1 MSRGHLLP
9 SDKEELPSDILEK
22 YICAGKIAAKVR
34 EDIKRSVKEGMLL
47 LEVCEMVEEKIRGLG
62 GKPAFPCNIS
72 VNEVAAHYTS
82 PPEDDRK
89 IPEGALVKIDIGV
102 HVDGYIADT
111 ATTLCFNPT
120 YEDMVY
126 AAEKAL
132 ENAIN
137 LMRPGMLIPKI
148 SSEIQA
154 TIERFGFKPI
164 SNLTG
169 HEVDRYVIH
178 SGKTIPN
185 VSHLSMDK
193 VHLGR
198 VYAVEPFV
206 TLKEAFGKVK
216 DGPEKHIFRL
226 IKRKSL
232 KDPNLHGILKF
243 IEENFK
249 TLPFAERWIK
259 KYYSKDYAYRK
270 ALSDLLSLKCLVA
283 YPVFIE
289 ASLKPVAQAEHTIYV
304 SREGPIVLT

>member
-1 MSRGHLLP
+1 MVRDLL
-9 SDKEELPSDILEK
+9 SGGGELPSDILEK
-22 YICAGKIAAKVR
+22 YVRAGEIAAKVR
-34 EDIKRSVKEGMLL
+34 EEIKRTVREGMLL
-47 LEVCEMVEEKIRGLG
+47 LEVCEMVEEEIRRLG
-62 GKPAFPCNIS
+62 GKPAFPCNVS

-82 PPEDDRK
+82 PPDDKRT

-102 HVDGYIADT
+102 HIDGYIADT
-111 ATTLCFNPT
+111 ATTVCFNPN
-120 YEDMVY
+120 YEDMTY
-126 AAEKAL
+126 AAEEAL
-132 ENAIN
+132 KNAIN
-137 LMRPGMLIPKI
+137 LMRPGMLISKV

-169 HEVDRYVIH
+169 HEVDRYIIH

-193 VHLGR
+193 LRLGR

-206 TLKEAFGKVK
+206 TVRDAAGRVE

-226 IKRKSL
+226 VKRKTL
-232 KDPNLHGILKF
+232 KNSHLQKILKF

-249 TLPFAERWIK
+249 TLPFAERWIRR
-259 KYYSKDYAYRK
+259 YYSQGNFYRQV
-270 ALSDLLSLKCLVA
+270 LLDLLSSKCIMA

-289 ASLKPVAQAEHTIYV
+289 ASLKPVAQAEHTVYV
-304 SREGPIVLT
+304 SRDGPVVLT

>member
-1 MSRGHLLP
+1 MVRVLP
-9 SDKEELPSDILEK
+9 SGEEELPKDVIEK
-22 YICAGKIAAKVR
+22 YVCAGKIAARVR
-34 EDIKRSVKEGMLL
+34 EDVKRAVREGMLL
-47 LEVCEMVEEKIRGLG
+47 LEVCEMVEEEIRRLG

-82 PPEDDRK
+82 PPEDKRM

-111 ATTLCFNPT
+111 ATTVCFNPN
-120 YEDMVY
+120 YEGMVY

-132 ENAIN
+132 ENALN
-137 LMRPGMLIPKI
+137 LMRPGTLISKV

-154 TIERFGFKPI
+154 TIERFGFKPVL
-164 SNLTG
+164 NLTG
-169 HEVDRYVIH
+169 HEVDRYMIH
-178 SGKTIPN
+178 AGKTIPN
-185 VSHLSMDK
+185 VQHLSMDR
-193 VHLGR
+193 VRLGR

-206 TLKEAFGKVK
+206 TLREAIGRVR

-226 IKRKSL
+226 VKRRSL
-232 KDPNLHGILKF
+232 KDAHLQKTLKL

-259 KYYSKDYAYRK
+259 RYFSEGYSCRQ
-270 ALSDLLSLKCLVA
+270 ALSDLLSYKCLVA

-289 ASLKPVAQAEHTIYV
+289 ASLKPVAQAEHTVYI
-304 SREGPIVLT
+304 SGDGPI